1 MRLLLLKD
9 IRRLGHVGDIVE
21 VTTGYARNCLI
32 PQRLATDPTEENI
45 QAIEQEKRRAAA
57 ERAHRLKEFESLAE
71 QMADVT
77 VTVEAPANPEG
88 TLYGSVGA
96 KEIAAALQ
104 ALGHPV
110 LPEQVL
116 LDTPIRTLD
125 NRGVTLEFADEFTA
139 QIKLWV
145 VRAGTTEDDDA
156 SAESG
161 SDDQG
166 RFEPDH
172 EDEDEDEDDRLR

>member
-1 MRLLLLKD
+1 MEVILRQTVQD
-9 IRRLGHVGDIVE
+9 VGRAGEIVT
-21 VTTGYARNCLI
+21 VKSGYGRNYLI

-45 QAIEQEKRRAAA
+45 KAIGDEKRRAAA
-57 ERAHRLKEFESLAE
+57 DRARCLKEFETLAE

-77 VTVEAPANPEG
+77 ATVEAPANPEG

-104 ALGHPV
+104 AMGHPV

-116 LDTPIRTLD
+116 LDAPIRTLD
-125 NRGVTLEFADEFTA
+125 NRTVTLEFADDITA

-156 SAESG
+156 SAG
-161 SDDQG
+161 PGADRQG
-166 RFEPDH
+166 RFEPD
-172 EDEDEDEDDRLR
+172 DEDEDGDVR